1 MQVWLLNT
9 LRIGNCLML
18 KHCIAK
24 NIEQHPPLPEHEAG
38 LHVDHVPIPTQVL
51 RQKMPQYFHFV
62 LGLLFVR
69 CVIPHHFDGNI
80 FLLLVVKS
88 LQHLTK
94 GALAQQAKYLV
105 PEGNLHT

>member
-38 LHVDHVPIPTQVL
+38 LHVDDVPIPGQVL
-51 RQKMPQYFHFV
+51 HQKMSKDFHFV
-62 LGLLFVR
+62 LCLLFVFGA
-69 CVIPHHFDGNI
+69 VPHHLDGNVL
-80 FLLLVVKS
+80 LLLVVKGF
-88 LQHLTK
+88 QHLAK
-94 GALAQQAKYLV
+94 GALSQQSKHLV
-105 PEGNLHT
+105 PKGNI